1 MPVKLTPLDAFL
13 SKGKLQEQMTVF
25 YKSTYHHSC
34 FAVLTASVDK
44 VGDAV
49 STPNVKFKSYNLD
62 GDDLFLRV
70 KVGTSNINGNDLYR
84 HNSLYH

>member
-1 MPVKLTPLDAFL
+1 
-13 SKGKLQEQMTVF
+13 MTVF

-44 VGDAV
+44 VGD
-49 STPNVKFKSYNLD
+49 SINTPNVKFKSYNLD

-70 KVGTSNINGNDLYR
+70 KVGNGADSDGGGDLYR